1 MLISI
6 HIPKTAGTSFG
17 ALLQQAYG
25 ARLLPDYADHPLAS
39 PALPRLARACAGRLG
54 AQRRLQGHDAVHGH
68 FLALKYAHVPGD
80 MVTWLR
86 HPAQRVVS
94 RYEHYRRDVDQNR
107 PLHAVAGLRP
117 GLSLEAFSLIPR
129 YRDTC
134 AKYLRWVPWSRIACF
149 GFSEDM
155 DEGLARMRRVLG
167 LELGPQP
174 GPQLDGLQAAGIALD
189 GPPVISLPRINA
201 NPGKA
206 SRDYALEPAVERALL
221 ALNAQDYRLWCW
233 AREREGV

>member
-17 ALLQQAYG
+17 VLLRQAYG
-25 ARLLPDYADHPLAS
+25 ARLLQDYADRPLAS
-39 PALPRLARACAGRLG
+39 SPLPRLACAYAGRLG

-68 FLALKYAHVPGD
+68 FLALKYAHVPGN

-94 RYEHYRRDVDQNR
+94 RYEHYRRDVDESR
-107 PLHAVAGLRP
+107 PLHAVRGLRP
-117 GLSLEAFSLIPR
+117 GLSLEEFSRIPR

-167 LELGPQP
+167 PELDRLQATGLA
-174 GPQLDGLQAAGIALD
+174 LDGLSEA
-189 GPPVISLPRINA
+189 SLPYVNA

-206 SRDYALEPAVERALL
+206 TRAYELEPAVERALL
-221 ALNAQDYRLWCW
+221 ALNAQDYRLWNW
-233 AREREGV
+233 ARDREGV